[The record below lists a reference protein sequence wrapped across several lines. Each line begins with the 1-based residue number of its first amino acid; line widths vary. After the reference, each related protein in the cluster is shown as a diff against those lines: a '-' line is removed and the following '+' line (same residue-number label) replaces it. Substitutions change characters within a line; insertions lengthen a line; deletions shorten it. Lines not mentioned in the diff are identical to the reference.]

1 MKQPKMLIEHGLIPG
16 HTLTPDEPG
25 MENSASIIPD
35 DQKMNPN
42 CVCPTRTC
50 PLHGFCQYCAQHH
63 AELNRA
69 LEAMGLGEHCHF
81 HHCKQDRMVER
92 YGLEGDDPRW
102 RQSTCWA
109 GLLIAIGNEYAP
121 GNPAPLGEKRRRVEG
136 FTRQPGMAEAIRDLE
151 PRGMGRNKQ
160 LVAGLVRRRWFGL
173 LSLMYAVKNRR

>member
-1 MKQPKMLIEHGLIPG
+1 
-16 HTLTPDEPG
+16 

-92 YGLEGDDPRW
+92 YGLEATTEMARKV
-102 RQSTCWA
+102 
-109 GLLIAIGNEYAP
+109 GLGAAAKAVWET
-121 GNPAPLGEKRRRVEG
+121 GE
-136 FTRQPGMAEAIRDLE
+136 EASHEAR
-151 PRGMGRNKQ
+151 
-160 LVAGLVRRRWFGL
+160 
-173 LSLMYAVKNRR
+173 

>member
-81 HHCKQDRMVER
+81 IIANRTAWWSGTAWR
-92 YGLEGDDPRW
+92 LPPRW
-102 RQSTCWA
+102 H
-109 GLLIAIGNEYAP
+109 
-121 GNPAPLGEKRRRVEG
+121 
-136 FTRQPGMAEAIRDLE
+136 
-151 PRGMGRNKQ
+151 GR
-160 LVAGLVRRRWFGL
+160 
-173 LSLMYAVKNRR
+173 